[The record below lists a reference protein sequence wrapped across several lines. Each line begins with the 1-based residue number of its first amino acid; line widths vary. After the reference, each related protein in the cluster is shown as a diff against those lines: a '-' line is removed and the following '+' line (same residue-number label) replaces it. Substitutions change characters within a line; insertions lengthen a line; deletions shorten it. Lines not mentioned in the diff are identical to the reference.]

1 MNLHVLAQ
9 DPVQDPA
16 LRISGLTVAYSE
28 VLALDAVSLTLD
40 AGLICGLI
48 GVNGSG
54 KSTLFKALL
63 GLLEPQAGTVEL
75 FGMAHRQARRS
86 GLVAYMP
93 QAEDVDW
100 NFPVSVNDVVGM
112 GRYGHL
118 GSMRRLRPADH
129 SAVGAA
135 LERVGLEHLRKR
147 QIGELS
153 GGQRKRV
160 FVARSIAQEA
170 QLLLLDEPFAGV
182 DRSSEATMTALLR
195 ELRDEGRSVLV
206 STHNLAGIPE
216 FCDTAV
222 LLHQRVLA
230 HGTPEDV
237 LTSGNLARAFGTPGT
252 DN

>member
-1 MNLHVLAQ
+1 MSLPAPARDSAPAAALHVT
-9 DPVQDPA
+9 D
-16 LRISGLTVAYSE
+16 LTVTYNE
-28 VLALDAVSLTLD
+28 VPALDAVDLTLD
-40 AGLICGLI
+40 SGLICGLI

-54 KSTLFKALL
+54 KSTLFKTLM
-63 GLLEPQAGTVEL
+63 GLVEPQAGSIAL
-75 FGMAHRQARRS
+75 FGMPHRQARRS

-100 NFPVSVNDVVGM
+100 NFPVSVNDVVAM

-118 GSMRRLRPADH
+118 GATRRLRQADH
-129 SAVGAA
+129 AAVGAA
-135 LERVGLEHLRKR
+135 LEKVGLESLRKR

-153 GGQRKRV
+153 GGQRKRA
-160 FVARSIAQEA
+160 FIARSIAQEA

-182 DRSSEATMTALLR
+182 DRSSEATMTVLLK

-216 FCDTAV
+216 LCDTAV

-230 HGTPEDV
+230 HGTPADV
-237 LTSGNLARAFGTPGT
+237 LTSENLARAFGTMGS